1 MIPKKAGNHKER
13 GCEMDIMKFKG
24 FCAEHGIRQK
34 EIAELLGIDKSN
46 VNLKMNNKQ
55 PFTLEQ
61 VKILCDTYH
70 ISADDFFL

>member
-1 MIPKKAGNHKER
+1 MAMKGGEIV
-13 GCEMDIMKFKG
+13 DIKKFKG

-46 VNLKMNNKQ
+46 VNLKLNNKQ

>member
-1 MIPKKAGNHKER
+1 MKVKGGGIV
-13 GCEMDIMKFKG
+13 DIKKFKG
-24 FCAEHGIRQK
+24 FCAEHSIRQK
-34 EIAELLGIDKSN
+34 EIAELLGIDISN
-46 VNLKMNNKQ
+46 VNQKMNNKQ

>member
-1 MIPKKAGNHKER
+1 
-13 GCEMDIMKFKG
+13 MDITKFKG
-24 FCAEHGIRQK
+24 FCAEHDIKQK
-34 EIAELLGIDKSN
+34 EIAELLGIDISN

-61 VKILCDTYH
+61 IKTICNTYH

>member
-1 MIPKKAGNHKER
+1 MVMKGGGIV
-13 GCEMDIMKFKG
+13 DIKKFKG
-24 FCAEHGIRQK
+24 FCAEHDIKQK
-34 EIAELLGIDKSN
+34 EIAELLGIDISN
-46 VNLKMNNKQ
+46 VNQKMNNKQ